1 MRFTFPLK
9 KDFIEGDSSFFV
21 VITEKSH
28 AEVEK
33 IIKVEELT
41 KFFGEFAAVKEVS
54 FEVER
59 GEIFGI
65 LGPNG
70 AGKTTLIKMLSTLLK
85 PTSGRAFVAGYDVVK
100 EPQKVRQNIGIVF
113 QEPTLDVELTA
124 RENLDFHGRIYGM
137 DRRKREKRISEV
149 LELVGL
155 SDKADVLV
163 KKFSGGMQR
172 RLEIARGFMHF
183 PKVLFLD
190 EPTLGLDVQTR
201 RNIWDYIEKLRR
213 DEDVT
218 IILTTHYIEEAEHL
232 CDRVAIIDFGKIIAL
247 DTVKNLKE
255 RIGKDTIEISVNG
268 EFESILRKEKLS
280 VVRTAESLVLS
291 TSDGE
296 KLIPKLFSLAQEHGV
311 EIQSVKF
318 KKSSLEDVFVLL
330 TGRRIREESA
340 SHPMLR
346 RIRR

>member
-1 MRFTFPLK
+1 VAKSESELK
-9 KDFIEGDSSFFV
+9 GKEIERIIV
-21 VITEKSH
+21 VDRLSK
-28 AEVEK
+28 A
-33 IIKVEELT
+33 
-41 KFFGEFAAVKEVS
+41 FGEFTAVKEVS
-54 FEVER
+54 FEVQR

-85 PTSGRAFVAGYDVVK
+85 PTSGRAFVAGYDIQK
-100 EPQKVRQNIGIVF
+100 EPQKVRRNIGIVF

-137 DRRKREKRISEV
+137 DGKRRKQRIAEV

-201 RNIWDYIEKLRR
+201 RNIWDYIERLRR
-213 DEDVT
+213 EEDVT

-232 CDRVAIIDFGKIIAL
+232 CDRVAIIDFGKIISL
-247 DTVKNLKE
+247 DTVENLKG
-255 RIGKDTIEISVNG
+255 RMGKDVIEISVDG
-268 EFESILRKEKLS
+268 EFEEILGEEFS
-280 VVRTAESLVLS
+280 VVRTAEGLMLS

-296 KLIPKLFSLAQEHGV
+296 RLIPKLFSLAQKHGV
-311 EIQSVKF
+311 EIQSVKL
-318 KKSSLEDVFVLL
+318 KKSTLEDVFVLL
-330 TGRRIREESA
+330 TGRRIREESPT
-340 SHPMLR
+340 SIHSMLKK
-346 RIRR
+346 IRR

>member
-1 MRFTFPLK
+1 MLFV
-9 KDFIEGDSSFFV
+9 EESS
-21 VITEKSH
+21 E
-28 AEVEK
+28 
-33 IIKVEELT
+33 IIKVENLT
-41 KFFGEFAAVKEVS
+41 KFFGDFAAVKEVS

-85 PTSGRAFVAGYDVVK
+85 PTSGRALVAGYDVVK
-100 EPQKVRQNIGIVF
+100 EPQNVRKSIGIVF

-137 DRRKREKRISEV
+137 DGKKRERRIEEV

-155 SDKADVLV
+155 SDKADILV
-163 KKFSGGMQR
+163 KRFSGGMQR

-201 RNIWDYIEKLRR
+201 RNIWEYIEGLRR

-218 IILTTHYIEEAEHL
+218 IILTTHYIEEAENL
-232 CDRVAIIDFGKIIAL
+232 CDRVAIIDFGRIIAL
-247 DTVKNLKE
+247 DTVE
-255 RIGKDTIEISVNG
+255 RLREGIGKDSIEVVVENGSV
-268 EFESILRKEKLS
+268 FENLLKSQDLK
-280 VVRTAESLVLS
+280 VVRTIDGLVIS
-291 TSDGE
+291 ASDGE
-296 KLIPKLFSLAQEHGV
+296 KLIPRLFSLAQKHGI
-311 EIQSVKF
+311 EIQSVNF

-330 TGRRIREESA
+330 TGRKIREESA
-340 SHPMLR
+340 THPMMRVR
-346 RIRR
+346 RMRR

>member
-1 MRFTFPLK
+1 ML
-9 KDFIEGDSSFFV
+9 S
-21 VITEKSH
+21 
-28 AEVEK
+28 VEENSK
-33 IIKVEELT
+33 IIWVENLT
-41 KFFGEFAAVKEVS
+41 KLFGDFAAVKEVS

-85 PTSGRAFVAGYDVVK
+85 PTSGRALVAGYDVVK
-100 EPQKVRQNIGIVF
+100 ESQNVRKSIGIVF

-137 DRRKREKRISEV
+137 DGRTRERRIGEV

-183 PKVLFLD
+183 PRVLFLD

-201 RNIWDYIEKLRR
+201 RNIWGYIERLRR

-218 IILTTHYIEEAEHL
+218 IILTTHYIEEAENL

-247 DTVKNLKE
+247 DTVERLREGIGRDSIEVVVDRIDAFENVLRLQNLK
-255 RIGKDTIEISVNG
+255 
-268 EFESILRKEKLS
+268 
-280 VVRTAESLVLS
+280 VVRTTDGLVIS
-291 TSDGE
+291 ASDGE
-296 KLIPKLFSLAQEHGV
+296 KLIPKLFTLAQEHRV
-311 EIQSVKF
+311 EIQSVNF

-330 TGRRIREESA
+330 TGRKIREESPM
-340 SHPMLR
+340 HPMMRVKRMR
-346 RIRR
+346 R

>member
-1 MRFTFPLK
+1 MLFV
-9 KDFIEGDSSFFV
+9 EDSS
-21 VITEKSH
+21 E
-28 AEVEK
+28 
-33 IIKVEELT
+33 IIKVENLT
-41 KFFGEFAAVKEVS
+41 KFFGDFAAVKEVS

-85 PTSGRAFVAGYDVVK
+85 PTSGKALVAGYDVVK
-100 EPQKVRQNIGIVF
+100 EPQNVRKSIGIVF

-137 DRRKREKRISEV
+137 DGKKRRERISEV

-155 SDKADVLV
+155 SDKADILV

-201 RNIWDYIEKLRR
+201 RNIWEYIEKLRR

-218 IILTTHYIEEAEHL
+218 IILTTHYIEEAENL
-232 CDRVAIIDFGKIIAL
+232 CDRVAIIDLGRIIAL
-247 DTVKNLKE
+247 DTVE
-255 RIGKDTIEISVNG
+255 RLREGIGKDSIEVVVENGSVFENLLKSQNLKVVKTADGLMIS
-268 EFESILRKEKLS
+268 
-280 VVRTAESLVLS
+280 A
-291 TSDGE
+291 SDGE
-296 KLIPKLFSLAQEHGV
+296 KLIPRLFSLAQKHRI
-311 EIQSVKF
+311 EIHSVSL

-330 TGRRIREESA
+330 TGRKIREESA
-340 SHPMLR
+340 AMHPMM
-346 RIRR
+346 RIKRMRK